1 MRKYQKVMDFSVYE
15 VLLQLP
21 ELRITEVE
29 IGDEAINIFCKK
41 REKGSQKCPRCKS
54 VVARKTPKYNRKIR
68 DLNISGRPVYL
79 QVKCHQYLCECGS
92 HFMEQFDFVESGKSY
107 SKRQSKWIIEMS
119 RKQSHKEVGRLAKMN
134 HKTVERICYRSVSRR
149 IIDWTKIKRIGI
161 DEFAFKKGH
170 KDFITIIVNLDTH
183 EIIDLLEYRDK
194 NALRV
199 YFQELGTEVCER
211 VEDFCSD
218 MWGPFQDLAAELF
231 PKALI
236 HIDRFHW
243 TIYLNKIVDNF
254 RKELRREDK
263 NVDAFKRLKWK
274 LIKGK
279 SKLSLTDKKDLS
291 NAFAHSRELEDVY
304 EMKHTFQAIFDA
316 KFSYELAAKQITIWM
331 ENAKALNN
339 KHVDEF
345 IAFFDRHKSNI
356 LNYFKRPITSA
367 VVEGKNNLLRT
378 IKRFT
383 FNMSNFENF
392 KSRVFSFSS

>member
-1 MRKYQKVMDFSVYE
+1 MDFSVYE
-15 VLLQLP
+15 ALLQLP
-21 ELRITEVE
+21 ELRITKVK
-29 IGDEAINIFCKK
+29 IGIESINISCKK
-41 REKGSQKCPRCKS
+41 RAKVSQKCPRCKS
-54 VVARKTPKYNRKIR
+54 IVERKTPKYIRKIR
-68 DLNISGRPVYL
+68 DLNISGRAVYL
-79 QVKCHQYLCECGS
+79 ELESHQYLCECGS

-119 RKQSHKEVGRLAKMN
+119 RKQSHTEVGRLEKMN
-134 HKTVERICYRSVSRR
+134 HKTVERICYRSVSKR

-170 KDFITIIVNLDTH
+170 KDFITIIVDLDTH

-194 NALRV
+194 DALRV
-199 YFQELGTEVCER
+199 YFQGLGTEVCER

-231 PKALI
+231 TKALI

-243 TIYLNKIVDNF
+243 TTYLNKIVDDF

-263 NVDAFKRLKWK
+263 NIEAFKRLKWK

-279 SKLSLTDKKDLS
+279 SKLNLADKEDLN
-291 NAFAHSRELEDVY
+291 NAFTQSPELEEVY
-304 EMKHTFQAIFDA
+304 QMKHTFQAIFDA
-316 KFSYELAAKQITIWM
+316 KFSYKLAVKQIEIWM
-331 ENAKALNN
+331 ENAKVLNN
-339 KHVDEF
+339 KYVDEF
-345 IAFFDRHKSNI
+345 IAFFDRHESNI

-383 FNMSNFENF
+383 FNMSNFDNF
-392 KSRVFSFSS
+392 KARVFSFST